1 MHLSCNF
8 LCFQILNLLL
18 DFSVILIKQKL
29 LFLLCF
35 DNMIALI
42 SSCVF
47 AFASASAMQIGVYKD
62 FSFLI
67 ELRKCKPSWFMCFY
81 VYLYHYYVW
90 NNVIICSVYWQP
102 KSQPL
107 SVQRRGHFDQRSF
120 CSLNTSLKLIM
131 CSSFGDQDNLSNPL
145 HLGWTPSENQA
156 RFCNAIQFSI
166 LEVNHSYGYNCNCQI
181 SRLINQRSDQTRP
194 IFSLSKFLHWKWTIN
209 YIKNKK

>member
-1 MHLSCNF
+1 MKVAAFRGVWSAILKLLALLAEHFLVRRANIPTGHSPQLPGISRNLQVEGPAVMHLSCNF

-67 ELRKCKPSWFMCFY
+67 ELRKCKPS
-81 VYLYHYYVW
+81 
-90 NNVIICSVYWQP
+90 
-102 KSQPL
+102 
-107 SVQRRGHFDQRSF
+107 
-120 CSLNTSLKLIM
+120 
-131 CSSFGDQDNLSNPL
+131 
-145 HLGWTPSENQA
+145 
-156 RFCNAIQFSI
+156 
-166 LEVNHSYGYNCNCQI
+166 
-181 SRLINQRSDQTRP
+181 
-194 IFSLSKFLHWKWTIN
+194 
-209 YIKNKK
+209 